1 MCEKTFSNGKL
12 ANQVILVKYRIS
24 VSDTT
29 VKVAQIHAYFG
40 YYQQENCIQ
49 LQNCWFFN
57 PKCYYRID
65 NGLLDA
71 RLI

>member
-1 MCEKTFSNGKL
+1 MCEKTCYDGKL
-12 ANQVILVKYRIS
+12 ANNVIYVKYRIS
-24 VSDTT
+24 VSDT

-40 YYQQENCIQ
+40 YYQKENCIQ

>member
-1 MCEKTFSNGKL
+1 MCEKT
-12 ANQVILVKYRIS
+12 
-24 VSDTT
+24 VSDT

>member
-1 MCEKTFSNGKL
+1 MCEKTCYDGKL
-12 ANQVILVKYRIS
+12 ANNVIYVKYRIS
-24 VSDTT
+24 VSDT